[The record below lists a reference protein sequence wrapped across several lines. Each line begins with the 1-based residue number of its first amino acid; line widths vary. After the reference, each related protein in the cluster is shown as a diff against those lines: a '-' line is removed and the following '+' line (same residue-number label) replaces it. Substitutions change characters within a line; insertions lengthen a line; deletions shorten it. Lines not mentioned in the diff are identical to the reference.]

1 MDSLERFALVTSDNE
16 PAARCLVCGNEIP
29 AGDGI
34 TVRSEEETLRF
45 RCLGCMARF
54 EADPA
59 RYLSDHATDGCRMV
73 DAECPPM
80 SEWST

>member
-16 PAARCLVCGNEIP
+16 PAARCLVCGNDVP

-34 TVRSEEETLRF
+34 TVRSGDETLRF
-45 RCLGCMARF
+45 RCLGCLARF
-54 EADPA
+54 EADPE
-59 RYLSDHATDGCRMV
+59 RYLSEHATDGCRMV
-73 DAECPPM
+73 DAECSPM